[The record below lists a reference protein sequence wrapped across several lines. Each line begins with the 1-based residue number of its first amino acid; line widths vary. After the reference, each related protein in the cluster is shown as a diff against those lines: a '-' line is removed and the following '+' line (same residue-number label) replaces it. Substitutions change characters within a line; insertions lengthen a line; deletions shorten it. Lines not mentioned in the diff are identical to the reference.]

1 METNRR
7 ITRSGVLLRVLIL
20 AAFTVTITAQKPAP
34 EVFTLTVPN
43 GPILTR
49 LNASVTL
56 PCELSPI
63 FNVEPLEVRWYRSEN
78 SNSPALLYKDHK
90 IQETP
95 VDPRYRGRVSLTGGL
110 ERGNVSLTLERVT
123 LEDRGEY
130 VCHVSNERWY
140 EKANVYLSMN
150 GSAPVL
156 SVASGGGGQV
166 NVTCSSEGWSPQPK
180 LTWRNKE
187 ETEIKNEQ
195 VLFTSDS
202 QGLLSVSSWL
212 LYPPSD
218 SDWLSCT
225 ISLSEEEKR
234 ESRVLPH
241 KPGAWKEAFIVT
253 LVLSLLLLSAL
264 STVVCILLKHRD
276 QMKLEQNK
284 SETKLLFKGTENS
297 QEKRPVKEGINLEDW
312 HQVKAF
318 KENITMDENT
328 AHSDIRVTQE
338 GKTAQYIKEKET
350 IKSSIQRHPHVL
362 ANQSFGSEQ
371 HYWEVKVRDET
382 MDKAVGD
389 CGKLSWYV
397 GVARDNAERTSKVAV
412 TPLHGFWTLFY
423 EEGKGFHVNTD
434 PPTSVHVR
442 ENLSVVGVFLDCE
455 NQSLSFY
462 NVDTESHI
470 YTFCNVVTS
479 HKFLPVFSPAQHP
492 ITILNEN

>member
-140 EKANVYLSMN
+140 EKANVSMN
-150 GSAPVL
+150 VTGSAPVL

-195 VLFTSDS
+195 VLFTS
-202 QGLLSVSSWL
+202 
-212 LYPPSD
+212 
-218 SDWLSCT
+218 
-225 ISLSEEEKR
+225 
-234 ESRVLPH
+234 
-241 KPGAWKEAFIVT
+241 GAWKEAFIVT
-253 LVLSLLLLSAL
+253 LVLSLVLLSAL

-382 MDKAVGD
+382 VDKAVGD
-389 CGKLSWYV
+389 CGQLSWYV
-397 GVARDNAERTSKVAV
+397 GVARDNAKRTSTVPV

-442 ENLSVVGVFLDCE
+442 EDLSMVGVFLDCE

-470 YTFCNVVTS
+470 CTLCNVVTS
-479 HKFLPVFSPAQHP
+479 HKFLPVFSPGQHP

>member
-1 METNRR
+1 MRSHWRCAGTGPITPTALPCCTRT
-7 ITRSGVLLRVLIL
+7 TRSR
-20 AAFTVTITAQKPAP
+20 
-34 EVFTLTVPN
+34 
-43 GPILTR
+43 R
-49 LNASVTL
+49 
-56 PCELSPI
+56 
-63 FNVEPLEVRWYRSEN
+63 PLW
-78 SNSPALLYKDHK
+78 
-90 IQETP
+90 TP
-95 VDPRYRGRVSLTGGL
+95 
-110 ERGNVSLTLERVT
+110 
-123 LEDRGEY
+123 
-130 VCHVSNERWY
+130 
-140 EKANVYLSMN
+140 
-150 GSAPVL
+150 
-156 SVASGGGGQV
+156 
-166 NVTCSSEGWSPQPK
+166 
-180 LTWRNKE
+180 
-187 ETEIKNEQ
+187 
-195 VLFTSDS
+195 DS

-253 LVLSLLLLSAL
+253 LVLSLVLLCAL
-264 STVVCILLKHRD
+264 STMVCILLKHRGSCTLFSSQKIKHHTD
-276 QMKLEQNK
+276 YQMKLEQNK
-284 SETKLLFKGTENS
+284 SETKQLFKGTENS

-389 CGKLSWYV
+389 CGQLSWYV

-442 ENLSVVGVFLDCE
+442 EDLSMVGVFLDCE

-479 HKFLPVFSPAQHP
+479 HKFLPVFSPGQHP

>member
-140 EKANVYLSMN
+140 EKANVSMN
-150 GSAPVL
+150 VTGSAPVL

-241 KPGAWKEAFIVT
+241 KPVLCQLWSAFC
-253 LVLSLLLLSAL
+253 S
-264 STVVCILLKHRD
+264 
-276 QMKLEQNK
+276 
-284 SETKLLFKGTENS
+284 
-297 QEKRPVKEGINLEDW
+297 
-312 HQVKAF
+312 
-318 KENITMDENT
+318 NIE
-328 AHSDIRVTQE
+328 
-338 GKTAQYIKEKET
+338 IK
-350 IKSSIQRHPHVL
+350 
-362 ANQSFGSEQ
+362 
-371 HYWEVKVRDET
+371 
-382 MDKAVGD
+382 
-389 CGKLSWYV
+389 
-397 GVARDNAERTSKVAV
+397 
-412 TPLHGFWTLFY
+412 
-423 EEGKGFHVNTD
+423 
-434 PPTSVHVR
+434 
-442 ENLSVVGVFLDCE
+442 
-455 NQSLSFY
+455 
-462 NVDTESHI
+462 
-470 YTFCNVVTS
+470 
-479 HKFLPVFSPAQHP
+479 
-492 ITILNEN
+492 